1 MILLLIALINLVIV
15 SFGNDGFI
23 KDGQAYMA
31 AVFIEFLFE
40 IPVGCCIGFYFD
52 SKH

>member
-23 KDGQAYMA
+23 KDGQAHMA
-31 AVFIEFLFE
+31 AIFIECLFE
-40 IPVGCCIGFYFD
+40 LIIICCIGCYLGNR
-52 SKH
+52 H